1 MATNRSE
8 TIRKAFEAFRSAK
21 GYYLELAKT
30 REYYQYIRNGVRGV
44 SFDRQP
50 GGGSGETKALAFD
63 HEMQEIVA
71 EMYRLQLFLDWINQ
85 LLDPLDTEEEAYI
98 REKYI
103 EGWTWAEMA
112 ERHNTSIDRVRYRI
126 SRIIEEM

>member
-8 TIRKAFEAFRSAK
+8 TIRKAFEAFKSAK
-21 GYYLELAKT
+21 GYYLELAK
-30 REYYQYIRNGVRGV
+30 RRDYYQYLRNGVRGV
-44 SFDRQP
+44 RYDRQP
-50 GGGSGETKALAFD
+50 GGGNGETKALAFD

-71 EMYRLQLFLDWINQ
+71 EMYRLQLFLDWVNQ
-85 LLDPLDTEEEAYI
+85 LLEPLDTDEEAFI

-103 EGWTWAEMA
+103 EGWTWQEMA
-112 ERHNTSIDRVRYRI
+112 ERHEMSIDRVRYRI

>member
-1 MATNRSE
+1 MVTNRSE
-8 TIRKAFEAFRSAK
+8 TIRKALEAFKSAK
-21 GYYLELAKT
+21 GYYLELAKR

-44 SFDRQP
+44 RFDRPP
-50 GGGSGETKALAFD
+50 GRGGGETKALAFD

-103 EGWTWAEMA
+103 EGWTWQEMA
-112 ERHNTSIDRVRYRI
+112 ERHEMSIDRVRYRI

>member
-21 GYYLELAKT
+21 GYYLELAKQ

-44 SFDRQP
+44 RYDRQP
-50 GGGSGETKALAFD
+50 GGGGGETKALAFD

-103 EGWTWAEMA
+103 EGWTWQEMA
-112 ERHNTSIDRVRYRI
+112 ERHEMSIDRVRYRI

>member
-1 MATNRSE
+1 MANRSE
-8 TIRKAFEAFRSAK
+8 TIRKALEAFRSAK
-21 GYYLELAKT
+21 AYYHELGKA
-30 REYYQYIRNGVRGV
+30 RDYYQYLRNNVRGV
-44 SFDRQP
+44 RYDRQP
-50 GGGSGETKALAFD
+50 GGGGGETKALAFD

-103 EGWTWAEMA
+103 EGWTWSEMA
-112 ERHNTSIDRVRYRI
+112 ERHNTSVDRVRYRI

>member
-1 MATNRSE
+1 MTFRADV
-8 TIRKAFEAFRSAK
+8 IRKGLEAFTNAK
-21 GYYLELAKT
+21 AYYHELGKA
-30 REYYQYIRNGVRGV
+30 RDYYQYLRNNVRGV
-44 SFDRQP
+44 RFDRLP
-50 GGGSGETKALAFD
+50 GRGGGETKALAFD

-85 LLDPLDTEEEAYI
+85 LLDPLDTDEEAFI

-103 EGWTWAEMA
+103 EGWTWSEMA
-112 ERHNTSIDRVRYRI
+112 ERHNMSVDRVRYRI

>member
-1 MATNRSE
+1 MAKNRSE

-21 GYYLELAKT
+21 GYYLELAKR

-44 SFDRQP
+44 RFDRQP
-50 GGGSGETKALAFD
+50 GGGNGETKALAFD
-63 HEMQEIVA
+63 HEVQEIEA

-85 LLDPLDTEEEAYI
+85 LLEPLDTDEEAFI

-103 EGWTWAEMA
+103 EGWTWQEMA
-112 ERHNTSIDRVRYRI
+112 ERHEMSIDRVRYRI
-126 SRIIEEM
+126 SRIIEEI

>member
-1 MATNRSE
+1 MAKNRSE
-8 TIRKAFEAFRSAK
+8 TIRKAFEAFKSAK
-21 GYYLELAKT
+21 GYYLELAKR

-44 SFDRQP
+44 RYDRPP
-50 GGGSGETKALAFD
+50 GGGGGETKALAFD
-63 HEMQEIVA
+63 REMQEIVA

-85 LLDPLDTEEEAYI
+85 LLEPLDTEEEAYI

-103 EGWTWAEMA
+103 EGWTWSEMA
-112 ERHNTSIDRVRYRI
+112 ERHNMSVDRVRYRI

>member
-1 MATNRSE
+1 MVTNRSE

-21 GYYLELAKT
+21 AYYLELAKR

-50 GGGSGETKALAFD
+50 GGGNSETKALAFD
-63 HEMQEIVA
+63 REMQEIVA

-85 LLDPLDTEEEAYI
+85 ILDPLDADEEAFI

-103 EGWTWAEMA
+103 EGWTWSEMA
-112 ERHNTSIDRVRYRI
+112 ERHQMSIDQVRYRI
-126 SRIIEEM
+126 NRIIEEM